1 MMKLS
6 ILLTFI
12 YRVQA
17 NYIMWRV
24 AASKMGYLTEE
35 AEKIGLKYAKK
46 LTGTVHNT

>member
-1 MMKLS
+1 MHQAIS
-6 ILLTFI
+6 ISLTFI

-35 AEKIGLKYAKK
+35 AEKIGLKQYRDS
-46 LTGTVHNT
+46 VHL